1 MRHVEELKANG
12 FTAPPKGSTGVGEED
27 DDPEKPPEEVGET
40 KVATPSPIAPVQN
53 TIQDT
58 IKCVVIGDEA
68 VGKTSLLISF
78 TTNAFPIN
86 RPQMQDYTVSANV
99 VVSILFFL

>member
-1 MRHVEELKANG
+1 MSAADLAVQRNTPTLDEGDDALK
-12 FTAPPKGSTGVGEED
+12 KEK
-27 DDPEKPPEEVGET
+27 DPEKLPEEVGKT
-40 KVATPSPIAPVQN
+40 KVEMPSPNAPLQ
-53 TIQDT
+53 T